1 MARVSLPQSLCY
13 TLIAFKSIAL
23 QNLYG
28 KQDLSLILNTKVSAN
43 LNLHLFLQENI
54 QPCGYG
60 FVSGLGF
67 HSMLQKKATP
77 DCVDFSVCT

>member
-1 MARVSLPQSLCY
+1 MKLWRPFYYSHRPQSLCY

-60 FVSGLGF
+60 LQQPKYTL
-67 HSMLQKKATP
+67 HSKI
-77 DCVDFSVCT
+77 SSE